1 MMSYTE
7 PNKSPNARAF
17 NLLLDSFK
25 NDFER
30 ANLNPFNN
38 RWDFPTVIEEKE
50 IRLAPYELIDRGD
63 KFELSLEMPGIDKK
77 NIDIKATKSFIEVSA
92 TLTEKKRKR
101 PKIIY
106 ITKDRGKPYIEIFP
120 YQKK

>member
-1 MMSYTE
+1 MPE
-7 PNKSPNARAF
+7 PSIYYMIV
-17 NLLLDSFK
+17 K

-50 IRLAPYELIDRGD
+50 IRLAPYELVDRGD

-77 NIDIKATKSFIEVSA
+77 T
-92 TLTEKKRKR
+92 
-101 PKIIY
+101 
-106 ITKDRGKPYIEIFP
+106 
-120 YQKK
+120 